1 MPISFI
7 RKVVGI
13 FQEERGMFGPAASGT
28 AEAAALIERIRSTF
42 QVSADAAR
50 VRLTK
55 LGFLATQARGLSLFS
70 SSMTTI

>member
-50 VRLTK
+50 VRLTE